1 MFINN
6 LINYKFER
14 VPINYELFDLR
25 PFIDSETMD
34 EHFNVHYKKYTD
46 NMNKAILD
54 DGINIDA
61 ANPMGSLVSQL
72 KNINDYSIEFR
83 NNAGGYIN
91 HMIYFANI
99 SPYNND
105 YDTYASEDLKRLIDM
120 NFGSFEKFVEI
131 FKNAGKKVFGSG
143 WVWLLSN
150 GNRLSIVTTAN
161 QDNPLMSINTNI
173 LLGMDVWEHA
183 YYLKHKADRAAY
195 LDEFFRVIDWSVV
208 SSRIAKK

>member
-46 NMNKAILD
+46 NLNKAILD
-54 DGINIDA
+54 DDIYINYD
-61 ANPMGSLVSQL
+61 NPMGSLISEL
-72 KNINDYSIEFR
+72 KNINIYSPEFR

-91 HMIYFANI
+91 HMIYFENV

-105 YDTYASEDLKRLIDM
+105 YETYASEDLKRLIKI
-120 NFGSFEKFVEI
+120 NFGSYEKFETT

-195 LDEFFRVIDWSVV
+195 LDDFFKVIDWSVV
-208 SSRIAKK
+208 SSRIANK

>member
-1 MFINN
+1 MFVRNS
-6 LINYKFER
+6 L
-14 VPINYELFDLR
+14 NYELFDLR

-46 NMNKAILD
+46 NMNKAIID
-54 DGINIDA
+54 DDIYINYD
-61 ANPMGSLVSQL
+61 NPMGSLISEL
-72 KNINDYSIEFR
+72 KNINIYSPEFR

-91 HMIYFANI
+91 HMIYFENV

-105 YDTYASEDLKRLIDM
+105 YETYASEDLKRLIKI
-120 NFGSFEKFVEI
+120 NFGSYEKFETT

-195 LDEFFRVIDWSVV
+195 LDDFFKVIDWSVV
-208 SSRIAKK
+208 SSRIANK

>member
-1 MFINN
+1 
-6 LINYKFER
+6 
-14 VPINYELFDLR
+14 
-25 PFIDSETMD
+25 MD

-46 NMNKAILD
+46 NMNKAIID
-54 DGINIDA
+54 DDIYINYD
-61 ANPMGSLVSQL
+61 NPMGSLISEL
-72 KNINDYSIEFR
+72 KNINIYSPEFR

-91 HMIYFANI
+91 HMIYFENV

-105 YDTYASEDLKRLIDM
+105 YETYASEDLKRLIKI
-120 NFGSFEKFVEI
+120 NFGSYEKFETT

-195 LDEFFRVIDWSVV
+195 LDDFFKVIDWSVV
-208 SSRIAKK
+208 SSRIANK